1 MTPPWKVTR
10 WFRTVTDRILSA
22 FIMVI
27 LGGMVLL
34 AAAQIILRNVFSY
47 SLFWGDDL
55 LQLALLWL
63 VMAGAVAAARHGE
76 HIRIN
81 VLERLFPRRTRP
93 WLEAVLHGFTAT
105 ICGVLTLH
113 STRFVLESAH
123 YGDTLLGDV
132 PAWLG
137 QLVMPVGF
145 GILALQYA
153 VRVLRD
159 LYHGIHRQTPAGE
172 T

>member
-1 MTPPWKVTR
+1 MLNT
-10 WFRTVTDRILSA
+10 
-22 FIMVI
+22 FIAVL

-34 AAAQIILRNVFSY
+34 AATQIVMRNVFSY

-81 VLERLFPRRTRP
+81 VLERFFPRQARP
-93 WLEAVLHGFTAT
+93 WLEAVLHGFTAI

-113 STRFVLESAH
+113 STRFVLDSARF
-123 YGDTLLGDV
+123 GDTLLGDV

-137 QLVMPVGF
+137 QIVMPVGF
-145 GILALQYA
+145 GLLALQYA
-153 VRVLRD
+153 GRVLQD
-159 LYHGIHRQTPAGE
+159 VFHGIHRNPPAGE
-172 T
+172 N

>member
-1 MTPPWKVTR
+1 VISLKNGGR

-22 FIMVI
+22 VI
-27 LGGMVLL
+27 FVLLGGMVAL
-34 AAAQIILRNVFSY
+34 AAAQIVMRNVFSY
-47 SLFWGDDL
+47 SLFWGDEL

-81 VLERLFPRRTRP
+81 VLERYFPDRTRP
-93 WLEAVLHGFTAT
+93 WLGAVLHGCTAT

-113 STRFVLESAH
+113 STRFVMTSAH
-123 YGDTLLGDV
+123 YGDTLLGNV

-137 QLVMPVGF
+137 QLVIPVGF
-145 GILALQYA
+145 GLLALQYA
-153 VRVLRD
+153 GRMLQEVF
-159 LYHGIHRQTPAGE
+159 HGARRQVPVEDG
-172 T
+172 